1 MNIYCTLTLYKIQE
15 REVLPDIFCEAS
27 ITQIPKSHNEITIKE
42 KDMNL
47 DKKFLTM

>member
-1 MNIYCTLTLYKIQE
+1 MLPNIFY
-15 REVLPDIFCEAS
+15 EAS

-47 DKKFLTM
+47 DKKFLTK